1 MTTTYTTEERPV
13 VVASDSSAWRSPR
26 FQRLAAI
33 AAGTGLLLS
42 AVAIYCL
49 SKDVDIV
56 TKQQVPYIE
65 SQLAQTSSNLMIY

>member
-13 VVASDSSAWRSPR
+13 VVASDTSAWRRPR

-42 AVAIYCL
+42 AVAIYSL
-49 SKDVDIV
+49 SQDVDVV
-56 TKQQVPYIE
+56 TKEQVPYIE
-65 SQLAQTSSNLMIY
+65 SQLAQVEGNVM